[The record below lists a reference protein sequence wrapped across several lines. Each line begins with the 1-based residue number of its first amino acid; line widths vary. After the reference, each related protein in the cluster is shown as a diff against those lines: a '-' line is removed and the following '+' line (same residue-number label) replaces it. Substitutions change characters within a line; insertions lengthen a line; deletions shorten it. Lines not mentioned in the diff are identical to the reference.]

1 MKGRYLMDFKSVLF
15 GIVLGFLL
23 MIVLTLLTIFFAN
36 QRFVNKNLEAKNSFD
51 NKYVKDIIKDKK
63 KQIVWS
69 PTLGLTQS
77 YDLIDRLTKELVHEI
92 ATFYYPKSKFPVL
105 EITLYEVLELTQKVS
120 IQLKAILDHK
130 AISPLKNLR
139 LSNVK
144 SILEVKKTIEDKKA
158 YKFFK
163 EYKLEKLAKS
173 GYMALNFMNPFY
185 WVRKLIFTSAIEI
198 GLRSIGVM
206 TMHIIGGEADQLYNK
221 KILVNDKES
230 LEEELDNVIKEIE
243 SAV

>member
-1 MKGRYLMDFKSVLF
+1 MDFKSVLF

-92 ATFYYPKSKFPVL
+92 ATYYYPKSKFPVL

-144 SILEVKKTIEDKKA
+144 SILEVKKTIEGA
-158 YKFFK
+158 LCFVPFLNNFF
-163 EYKLEKLAKS
+163 E
-173 GYMALNFMNPFY
+173 
-185 WVRKLIFTSAIEI
+185 
-198 GLRSIGVM
+198 
-206 TMHIIGGEADQLYNK
+206 
-221 KILVNDKES
+221 
-230 LEEELDNVIKEIE
+230 EIE
-243 SAV
+243 FLLQENYHAKLFQSKTPHI